1 MPTSATNAPSTRPR
15 RASRSRDSDRSP
27 SPPNT
32 WALPGGTRRDPAGGG
47 HLQHARPARPGRGP
61 ASGRSPAG
69 SRAASRFRTGAHGG
83 RQVDLRTPGAG
94 GCSGHLPDHQRR
106 RNGRTAGA
114 VLSGRT
120 GAGALRRGKVTMST
134 GGHDDGTTLRGL
146 GVSPGIAI
154 GRALVLEG
162 PNVAIFR
169 LDLSSDEAEREVLR
183 FQRAVRRA
191 WRQLRHLRDRVRSEA
206 GEPFARVFEAQI
218 LILKDRAL
226 LQETT
231 ALLRRERV
239 NGEWAFHTVVGRYT
253 QVFAQLGDQALR
265 DRGTDMGDVGAGF
278 EALWGGSKRGHAL
291 AELMDDV
298 IVVAAALSPSDAGGL
313 NREHVIGL
321 AIDGGGP
328 PYHTAIIASALGIPA
343 VAGLRDASN
352 RVRSGD
358 LLILDGSEGV
368 VLHNPGE
375 EETAAWRELQARK
388 AQRELD
394 LMILRDQPATTREG
408 LRVRLMANVELPEEM
423 LAARRFGAEGVGL
436 YRSEFLYLREAPGL
450 PGEEEHYRTYRE
462 LAERA
467 LPDEVVIRT
476 LDLGGEK
483 YFSTILEHRETNP
496 VLGLRGIRLCLK
508 HEDLFR
514 TQLRGVFRAAAHGK
528 VRMLFPMV
536 TGIDELRRARAI
548 VEDVR
553 QELLAQHIPCD
564 PDVPLGVMIE
574 VPAAALIADRLA
586 REVDFFSIGT
596 NDLIQYALAI
606 DRGNESVSYLYHPL
620 HPAILHLVR
629 RVVEAAA
636 HRGLRVSVC
645 GEMASNPVTAV
656 VLIGLGIT
664 ELSINPAAI
673 PSVKQVIRAL
683 SLADARALVEEAL
696 RLDSA
701 ESIEELAKRKVEAL
715 VPRERSPVME
725 VRP

>member
-1 MPTSATNAPSTRPR
+1 MPTFATNARSTRPR
-15 RASRSRDSDRSP
+15 PASRSRGSDRSP
-27 SPPNT
+27 SPPST
-32 WALPGGTRRDPAGGG
+32 WVPPAGTRRDPDGGG
-47 HLQHARPARPGRGP
+47 HLQRARAARPGRRP
-61 ASGRSPAG
+61 VRAGRQ
-69 SRAASRFRTGAHGG
+69 RFQEPHQGIARGAHGG
-83 RQVDLRTPGAG
+83 RQVDPRAPGAG
-94 GCSGHLPDHQRR
+94 GCTGHAPDRQRR
-106 RNGRTAGA
+106 RNGRTGGA
-114 VLSGRT
+114 ALSGRS
-120 GAGALRRGKVTMST
+120 GSGALRRGEVMMST
-134 GGHDDGTTLRGL
+134 GGHDGGTTMRGL

-169 LDLSSDEAEREVLR
+169 LDLSPDEAEREVPR

-206 GEPFARVFEAQI
+206 GEPYARVFEAQI
-218 LILKDRAL
+218 LILRDRAL
-226 LQETT
+226 LEETT
-231 ALLRRERV
+231 SLILRERV
-239 NGEWAFHTVVGRYT
+239 NGEWAFHTVVRRYT

-265 DRGTDMGDVGAGF
+265 DRGTDIEDVAARVQ
-278 EALWGGSKRGHAL
+278 ALLSGSKKRHDL

-298 IVVAAALSPSDAGGL
+298 IVVGAALSPSDAAGL

-328 PYHTAIIASALGIPA
+328 TSHTAIIASALGIPA
-343 VAGLRDASN
+343 VAGLRDASS

-375 EETAAWRELQARK
+375 EETAAWRERRARN
-388 AQRELD
+388 AQRELG

-408 LRVRLMANVELPEEM
+408 LRIRLMANVELPEEM
-423 LAARRFGAEGVGL
+423 PAARRFGAEGVGL

-450 PGEEEHYRTYRE
+450 PGEEVHYRTYRE

-483 YFSTILEHRETNP
+483 YFSTILERRETNP

-548 VEDVR
+548 VDDVR
-553 QELLAQHIPCD
+553 QELLARHVPCD

-606 DRGNESVSYLYHPL
+606 DRGNESVSHLYQPL

-664 ELSINPAAI
+664 ELSMNPAAI

-701 ESIEELAKRKVEAL
+701 ESIEELVKRKVEAL
-715 VPRERSPVME
+715 VPREPSPVME

>member
-1 MPTSATNAPSTRPR
+1 
-15 RASRSRDSDRSP
+15 
-27 SPPNT
+27 
-32 WALPGGTRRDPAGGG
+32 
-47 HLQHARPARPGRGP
+47 
-61 ASGRSPAG
+61 
-69 SRAASRFRTGAHGG
+69 
-83 RQVDLRTPGAG
+83 
-94 GCSGHLPDHQRR
+94 
-106 RNGRTAGA
+106 
-114 VLSGRT
+114 
-120 GAGALRRGKVTMST
+120 MST

-231 ALLRRERV
+231 ALIRRERV

-265 DRGTDMGDVGAGF
+265 DRGTDIEDVAARVQ
-278 EALWGGSKRGHAL
+278 ALLSGSKKRHDL
-291 AELMDDV
+291 SELMDDV
-298 IVVAAALSPSDAGGL
+298 IVVGAALSPSDAAGL

-328 PYHTAIIASALGIPA
+328 TSHTAIIASALGIPA
-343 VAGLRDASN
+343 VAGLRDAST

-664 ELSINPAAI
+664 ELSMNPAAI

-715 VPRERSPVME
+715 VPREPSPVME